1 MGTTADLENEYKRL
15 KEINNANLQE
25 NLKMQGKR
33 DENIN
38 RIKKMIQ
45 ESNIDLDLEV
55 DFDKLQNMDYIQDLK
70 RKLEEKIDTLS
81 IEFEENIN
89 RAKKELGE
97 I

>member
-1 MGTTADLENEYKRL
+1 MGSTIDLEREYKRL
-15 KEINNANLQE
+15 KEINNTNLQE

-45 ESNIDLDLEV
+45 ESNIDLGLEV
-55 DFDKLQNMDYIQDLK
+55 NFDDLQDMDYIQSLK
-70 RKLEEKIDTLS
+70 KELESKIEALS
-81 IEFEENIN
+81 TEFEESIN
-89 RAKKELGE
+89 KAKKELGE